1 MDNGLCLR
9 MFLICA
15 GVFAAPGPLAGQN
28 SPARISSGIAVTTV
42 LGPVATGTLFNG
54 DYSFVIAVPANAARL
69 DITLSTQPATADV
82 DLFGR
87 RGQDVAVVNQ
97 QVVYDQ
103 ASTGDTGTEAISI
116 PSPQPGDYYI
126 ALAIYT
132 NGVQVTCSL
141 KATVTPGT
149 NTAVPVLPGTGV
161 LNAADNTPVPVLPG
175 TGVLNA
181 ADNTPVPVLPGTGV
195 LNAADNTPNFAP
207 GTILSLY
214 GTNLAQGTQS
224 GSLPLPTTLLG
235 TSVEVQAS
243 GRTYAAPLFFV
254 STAQIN
260 AQLPYEAIGN
270 GVQIR
275 VKTAAGA

>member
-1 MDNGLCLR
+1 MKHGIWSPVV
-9 MFLICA
+9 LICL
-15 GVFAAPGPLAGQN
+15 GVLVTPGPLHGQY
-28 SPARISSGIAVTTV
+28 SATRLTSGVAVATV
-42 LGPVATGTLFNG
+42 LGPVATSTLFTG
-54 DYSFVIAVPANAARL
+54 DYSLVIAVPANASRL

-82 DLFGR
+82 DLFAR
-87 RGQDVAVVNQ
+87 RGQDIAVVNQ

-161 LNAADNTPVPVLPG
+161 LNAADNTP
-175 TGVLNA
+175 
-181 ADNTPVPVLPGTGV
+181 
-195 LNAADNTPNFAP
+195 NFAP

-235 TSVEVQAS
+235 TSVEVQARS
-243 GRTYAAPLFFV
+243 SV
-254 STAQIN
+254 
-260 AQLPYEAIGN
+260 
-270 GVQIR
+270 
-275 VKTAAGA
+275 